1 MCSFMQ
7 PSRKFLIRHN
17 NINRMIR
24 MEEITFKTQDGVT
37 IAGNYFKSHK
47 MHSPV
52 FLLLHMMP
60 STKES
65 WNSFASLLNKNGFA
79 VLAIDLRGHGKSTD
93 MNGLILDYK
102 EFKDPDHRES
112 MKDIAAAKEFL
123 QTDESVDIKRM
134 GIAGA
139 SIGANLGLWQASID
153 KDVRLLILL
162 SAGLNYRGIMAKD
175 LAPGYCGTVYLLA
188 SEGDTN
194 AAQSSLEL
202 VNAFPGDKE
211 LEIIPG
217 NSHGT
222 NMFLSEPHLM
232 DKLLDWS
239 IRIMK

>member
-1 MCSFMQ
+1 MWS
-7 PSRKFLIRHN
+7 PRKFLIGHTD
-17 NINRMIR
+17 INGMIR
-24 MEEITFKTQDGVT
+24 MEEITFKTEDGVK
-37 IAGNYFKSHK
+37 IAGNYFRANYAQ
-47 MHSPV
+47 SPV

-102 EFKDPDHRES
+102 EFKDPDHRGS
-112 MKDIAAAKEFL
+112 MKDIAAAKKFL
-123 QTDESVDIKRM
+123 AGDNNVDITRM
-134 GIAGA
+134 AIAGA

-162 SAGLNYRGIMAKD
+162 SAGLNYRGIMAQD
-175 LAPGYCGTVYLLA
+175 LAPAYYGTVYLLA

-194 AAQSSLEL
+194 AAQSSRKL

-211 LEIIPG
+211 LEISAG

-222 NMFLSEPHLM
+222 DMFQSEPYLM
-232 DKLLDWS
+232 EKLLAWS
-239 IRIMK
+239 IRKMK